1 MQPEERIQ
9 QICARVVEEKDPATL
24 AELLAELK
32 EALRLHQRQTTAMV
46 LMHRKLF
53 KDVA

>member
-1 MQPEERIQ
+1 MRLEEHIQ
-9 QICARVVEEKDPATL
+9 ELCARVVNEKDSDQVAK
-24 AELLAELK
+24 LLAELK
-32 EALRLHQRQTTAMV
+32 EALREHRRETAAMV